1 MRRAPFT
8 CTLPLIAV
16 LAVGCRGG
24 DATPRS
30 ATSDAG
36 EPTNGGTMIIASAG
50 EPETLFPALAQ
61 TQEGRHITDQVFD
74 RLAEIGDSLNTVGDR
89 GFSPRLA
96 RRWTIA
102 PDGRSVV
109 FELDPRARWH
119 DGRPVRANDVRYSW
133 RVSVDPKV
141 GSPLA
146 SMLGNIDS
154 VQVRDSLTP
163 VVWFK
168 RATPE
173 AFYDFVY
180 QVQIVPEHVYGAIPD
195 AQLRTAEVSRRP
207 IGSGRF
213 RFVRWEPGAR
223 LELAADEKNYRG
235 RPRLDRVIFVHA
247 ADFDAAITRLMAKEA
262 DMFENVLPDHLPR
275 LRSDS
280 AIRILSYPGLQ
291 TAFVAFNLRPG
302 KAGAMPAPIF
312 TDIAVRRA
320 LAMAVDRKA
329 MLRNVFDSLGNLAV
343 GPLPRAHPAADSTL
357 RLPAFDVAGANRLLD
372 SAGWKAGPEGV
383 RTKNGRPLAFSL
395 LVPSSSKARNAY
407 AVLLEQAF
415 RAVGARA
422 AIEQVD
428 FPTFIQRTNTGTF
441 DVAIHAI
448 GVDPSPS
455 TLRQYWTTE
464 AVGKPGG
471 NLAGYSNPTFDAM
484 LDSLSVT
491 RDAEQARALAVRAT
505 QRLADDVPAIWLYDV
520 LTLGAA
526 HRRLRPA
533 VMRADA
539 WWAGLADWWIPEG
552 ERLPRDRAPVV
563 AAR

>member
-1 MRRAPFT
+1 MRRTPFT
-8 CTLPLIAV
+8 RTLPLIAV
-16 LAVGCRGG
+16 LVVGCRGG
-24 DATPRS
+24 DASPRS
-30 ATSDAG
+30 ATTDTG
-36 EPTNGGTMIIASAG
+36 TPTNGGTMIIASAG
-50 EPETLFPALAQ
+50 EPDVLFPALSQ

-89 GFSPRLA
+89 GFTPRLA
-96 RRWTIA
+96 QRWTTA
-102 PDGRSVV
+102 PDGRSIA

-119 DGRPVRANDVRYSW
+119 DGRPVRANDVRFSW

-146 SMLGNIDS
+146 GFLGNVDS
-154 VQVRDSLTP
+154 VQVRDSLTA

-180 QVQIVPEHVYGAIPD
+180 QVPIVPEHVYAAVPA
-195 AQLRTAEVSRRP
+195 AQLRTSEVARRP
-207 IGSGRF
+207 VGSGRF

-223 LELAADEKNYRG
+223 LELAADENNYRG
-235 RPRLDRVIFVHA
+235 RARLDRVIYVHA
-247 ADFDAAITRLMAKEA
+247 ADFDAAIARLMAKEA
-262 DMFENVLPDHLPR
+262 DMFENVTPDHLPR
-275 LRSDS
+275 LRADS
-280 AIRILSYPGLQ
+280 AIRIISYPGLQ
-291 TAFVAFNLRPG
+291 TAFVAYNLRPG
-302 KAGAMPAPIF
+302 KAGTPAPLF
-312 TDIAVRRA
+312 ADLAVRRA

-329 MLRNVFDSLGNLAV
+329 MLRNVFDSLGKLSV
-343 GPLPRAHPAADSTL
+343 GPLPRSHPAADTTL

-372 SAGWKAGPEGV
+372 SAGWAAGQGGV
-383 RTKNGRPLAFSL
+383 RTKNGRPLAFSI
-395 LVPSSSKARNAY
+395 LVPSSSKIRNSY

-415 RAVGARA
+415 RAVGAKA

-428 FPTFIQRTNTGTF
+428 FPTFIQRTNTGAF
-441 DVAIHAI
+441 DIAIHAI

-455 TLRQYWTTE
+455 TLRQYWSSE

-471 NLAGYSNPTFDAM
+471 NLSGYSSPAFDAL
-484 LDSLSVT
+484 LDSVSVT
-491 RDAEQARALAVRAT
+491 RDAVQARTLAVRAT

-520 LTLGAA
+520 LTLGAT
-526 HRRLRPA
+526 HHRLRPA